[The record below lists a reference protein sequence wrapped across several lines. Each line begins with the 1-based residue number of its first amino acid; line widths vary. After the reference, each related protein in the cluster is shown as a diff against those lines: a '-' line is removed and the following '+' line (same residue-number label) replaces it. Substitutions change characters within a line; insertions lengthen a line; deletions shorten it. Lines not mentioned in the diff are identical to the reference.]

1 MLLAV
6 QNCPSDAQPVQPEN
20 EVEVAQQHVFLL
32 LFAALVVD
40 PISAAHHYPHSA
52 GATKKLLSQI
62 QAAGSKK
69 GALAQPAA
77 AAAAAA
83 AALHAAI
90 AALGRSRIRWWQL
103 DKDKEKE
110 KKKKKKKRSN
120 FESAMPGLLLGF
132 SAAYTFHYTRI
143 VAARAKVV
151 GAESKRDDA
160 MDRPVVPLSF
170 LLSSLDP
177 LCVSNYRH
185 AGQPAQPSPS
195 SSSVSQSVSQTETY
209 MQTTPKYKGPHRRP
223 ALLSQGNSTTRQ
235 REGFRPSERP
245 SHSNSAPVHP
255 PPAAIHQPASYR
267 HTFLL
272 SYVLLLTSHE
282 GGRKPVPPLD
292 GPSRHV
298 KLARW
303 IDASCTSPAMRA

>member
-20 EVEVAQQHVFLL
+20 EVEV
-32 LFAALVVD
+32 VVVVLIII
-40 PISAAHHYPHSA
+40 PTLPAPR
-52 GATKKLLSQI
+52 KNCCPK
-62 QAAGSKK
+62 SKQP
-69 GALAQPAA
+69 GPRREVCFSHCLAVCPCAALAQPAA